1 MTGSLYFDSITRNVE
16 IGSKNLEPGQY
27 FRLYLGSEARKIN
40 TYNDDVTIFAANSL
54 SVSVGTN
61 VNILILMRQ
70 K

>member
-1 MTGSLYFDSITRNVE
+1 MSNVE

-27 FRLYLGSEARKIN
+27 FRLYVGSEACKLN
-40 TYNDDVTIFAANSL
+40 TYNDDVSIVAANSL
-54 SVSVGTN
+54 SVSVVTN